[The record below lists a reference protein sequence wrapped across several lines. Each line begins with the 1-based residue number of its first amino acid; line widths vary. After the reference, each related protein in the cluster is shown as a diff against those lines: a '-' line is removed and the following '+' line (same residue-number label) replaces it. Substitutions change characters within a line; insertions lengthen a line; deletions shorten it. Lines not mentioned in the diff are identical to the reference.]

1 MRKMSEELLMSKTAW
16 LSTRC
21 TLTWKVK
28 DTKSKR
34 LIYQL
39 QPRVRGTGVNAFGSL
54 PATQMLS
61 TPTTFDANNIQKPRR
76 KATGGQKPP
85 LSQEVHML
93 PTPRASGQENP
104 ESLIKRKGLRE
115 AMQHNLTAAVQLMYP
130 TPVSSD
136 HLMNQTET
144 LEGWKKR
151 AKKKKEEGINL
162 HFALRHAVQMS
173 PTPTKGMHKQD
184 VNDNGEYAR
193 RIKSKGNQIM
203 LPAHVKLYP
212 TPRVSDTEGGIVK
225 NVELNNGSFS
235 RKNKQGTRWGVK
247 LKDAVNYLEEN
258 EMYPTPRTS
267 GGSRPNGKGG
277 KVLEEE
283 VMIQEGLRERG
294 KTLNQMMYP
303 TPRSRDW
310 KDTMNTVPP
319 SVGKTRSHTL
329 GTKVAEQRL
338 MYGTPKEQDSRAALT
353 DRGKKNMGE
362 QVHQEN
368 NAKET
373 GARLSPNFVEFLM
386 GYPPNWT
393 KLEPTD

>member
-1 MRKMSEELLMSKTAW
+1 
-16 LSTRC
+16 
-21 TLTWKVK
+21 
-28 DTKSKR
+28 
-34 LIYQL
+34 
-39 QPRVRGTGVNAFGSL
+39 
-54 PATQMLS
+54 MLS

-93 PTPRASGQENP
+93 PTPRASAAMTENM
-104 ESLIKRKGLRE
+104 ETIRKRKKKRGMLE
-115 AMQHNLTAAVQLMYP
+115 DKVAMMYP

-162 HFALRHAVQMS
+162 HFALRHAVQMY

-235 RKNKQGTRWGVK
+235 RKNKEGTRWGVK
-247 LKDAVNYLEEN
+247 LKDAVNYLEE
-258 EMYPTPRTS
+258 EKMYQTPHS
-267 GGSRPNGKGG
+267 GMHKVDTPNIEYHLKRLEKGKQ
-277 KVLEEE
+277 L
-283 VMIQEGLRERG
+283 GLPG
-294 KTLNQMMYP
+294 QVFLQK
-303 TPRSRDW
+303 
-310 KDTMNTVPP
+310 
-319 SVGKTRSHTL
+319 
-329 GTKVAEQRL
+329 

-368 NAKET
+368 NAKVT

-393 KLEPTD
+393 KLEQTD

>member
-1 MRKMSEELLMSKTAW
+1 
-16 LSTRC
+16 
-21 TLTWKVK
+21 
-28 DTKSKR
+28 
-34 LIYQL
+34 
-39 QPRVRGTGVNAFGSL
+39 
-54 PATQMLS
+54 
-61 TPTTFDANNIQKPRR
+61 
-76 KATGGQKPP
+76 
-85 LSQEVHML
+85 ML

-130 TPVSSD
+130 TPKARD
-136 HLMNQTET
+136 YR
-144 LEGWKKR
+144 G
-151 AKKKKEEGINL
+151 EEGKRVIKTKTGWSKERKGSKVRYGASLND
-162 HFALRHAVQMS
+162 VMEYQMMY

-235 RKNKQGTRWGVK
+235 RKNKEGTRWGVK
-247 LKDAVNYLEEN
+247 LKDAVNYLEEKK
-258 EMYPTPRTS
+258 MYQTPHLGMHKVDT
-267 GGSRPNGKGG
+267 PNIEYHLKRLKKGKQ
-277 KVLEEE
+277 L
-283 VMIQEGLRERG
+283 GLPG
-294 KTLNQMMYP
+294 QVFLQK
-303 TPRSRDW
+303 
-310 KDTMNTVPP
+310 
-319 SVGKTRSHTL
+319 
-329 GTKVAEQRL
+329 

-368 NAKET
+368 NAKVT

-393 KLEPTD
+393 KLEQTD

>member
-34 LIYQL
+34 LIFQL
-39 QPRVRGTGVNAFGSL
+39 QPRVRGTEGNAFGSL

-130 TPVSSD
+130 TP
-136 HLMNQTET
+136 
-144 LEGWKKR
+144 
-151 AKKKKEEGINL
+151 
-162 HFALRHAVQMS
+162 
-173 PTPTKGMHKQD
+173 TKGMHKQD

-212 TPRVSDTEGGIVK
+212 TPTAQDH
-225 NVELNNGSFS
+225 S
-235 RKNKQGTRWGVK
+235 R
-247 LKDAVNYLEEN
+247 
-258 EMYPTPRTS
+258 
-267 GGSRPNGKGG
+267 
-277 KVLEEE
+277 
-283 VMIQEGLRERG
+283 
-294 KTLNQMMYP
+294 
-303 TPRSRDW
+303 
-310 KDTMNTVPP
+310 NTVPP
-319 SVGKTRSHTL
+319 SVGKTRGMDLSMRV
-329 GTKVAEQRL
+329 VAE
-338 MYGTPKEQDSRAALT
+338 
-353 DRGKKNMGE
+353 KKN
-362 QVHQEN
+362 
-368 NAKET
+368 AKAT
-373 GARLSPNFVEFLM
+373 GARLSPSFVEFLM
-386 GYPPNWT
+386 GFPPNWT
-393 KLEPTD
+393 KLEPVD

>member
-1 MRKMSEELLMSKTAW
+1 
-16 LSTRC
+16 
-21 TLTWKVK
+21 
-28 DTKSKR
+28 
-34 LIYQL
+34 
-39 QPRVRGTGVNAFGSL
+39 
-54 PATQMLS
+54 
-61 TPTTFDANNIQKPRR
+61 
-76 KATGGQKPP
+76 
-85 LSQEVHML
+85 
-93 PTPRASGQENP
+93 
-104 ESLIKRKGLRE
+104 LRE

-130 TPVSSD
+130 TPTAQESGKKLNNYD
-136 HLMNQTET
+136 H
-144 LEGWKKR
+144 KKGR
-151 AKKKKEEGINL
+151 YLTKDGHDYGMGL
-162 HFALRHAVQMS
+162 SQVVQMY

-235 RKNKQGTRWGVK
+235 RKNKKGTRWGVK
-247 LKDAVNYLEEN
+247 LKDAVNYLEEK
-258 EMYPTPRTS
+258 E
-267 GGSRPNGKGG
+267 
-277 KVLEEE
+277 
-283 VMIQEGLRERG
+283 
-294 KTLNQMMYP
+294 MYP

-310 KDTMNTVPP
+310 KDGSKVPP

-329 GTKVAEQRL
+329 GTKMVQMYQTPHSGMHKVDTPNIEYHLKRL
-338 MYGTPKEQDSRAALT
+338 KKGKQLGLPGQVFLQKMYGTPKEQDSRAALM

-368 NAKET
+368 NAKVT

-393 KLEPTD
+393 KLEQTD

>member
-1 MRKMSEELLMSKTAW
+1 
-16 LSTRC
+16 
-21 TLTWKVK
+21 
-28 DTKSKR
+28 
-34 LIYQL
+34 
-39 QPRVRGTGVNAFGSL
+39 
-54 PATQMLS
+54 
-61 TPTTFDANNIQKPRR
+61 
-76 KATGGQKPP
+76 
-85 LSQEVHML
+85 ML
-93 PTPRASGQENP
+93 PTPIAGDAHLSSTKEVAQKRIKEGKITLSRAIQSG
-104 ESLIKRKGLRE
+104 
-115 AMQHNLTAAVQLMYP
+115 MY
-130 TPVSSD
+130 
-136 HLMNQTET
+136 
-144 LEGWKKR
+144 
-151 AKKKKEEGINL
+151 
-162 HFALRHAVQMS
+162 

-212 TPRVSDTEGGIVK
+212 TPTVSDTEGGVVK

-247 LKDAVNYLEEN
+247 LKDAVNYLKEN
-258 EMYPTPRTS
+258 E
-267 GGSRPNGKGG
+267 
-277 KVLEEE
+277 
-283 VMIQEGLRERG
+283 
-294 KTLNQMMYP
+294 MYP

-368 NAKET
+368 NAKVT

-386 GYPPNWT
+386 GYLPNWT
-393 KLEPTD
+393 KLELTD